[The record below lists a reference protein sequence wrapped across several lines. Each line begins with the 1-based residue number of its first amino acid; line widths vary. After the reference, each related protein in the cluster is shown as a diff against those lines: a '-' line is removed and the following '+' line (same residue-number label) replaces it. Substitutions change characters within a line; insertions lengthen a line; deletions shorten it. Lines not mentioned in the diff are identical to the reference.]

1 MKKRKTT
8 GLWAIILLMVMGFT
22 ACEENQ
28 DMINATSDTMGIQ
41 KEDSAES
48 YCYQSLQYMR
58 EEEKLAHDVYVYLYD
73 QWQVPIFHNISNAE
87 TVHTNAVLGLLELY
101 GIEDPAL
108 PGLGEFS
115 NPELQD
121 LYNQLTE
128 TGSASLIDALT
139 VGATIEEVDIIDLDQ
154 AMDSCD
160 VDTIDVVYSRLRRG
174 STHHL
179 KAFVAWLSAQGV
191 NYQPQF
197 LSQEEF
203 DEIINGTGDDDDGGS
218 QDSSWLDLSEEEAAG
233 LLFMREEEKLAH
245 DVYVNLYELWGVKVF
260 DHISKSEAMHMSK
273 VLKLIQLYNLEDPA
287 LPGIGEFS
295 NEELQTLYND
305 LMEQGNDSL
314 VAGLIV
320 GATIEEVDIIDL
332 WERMEQTDH
341 WPIKKVYSHLE
352 KGSEAHLRAFVFQLG
367 LHNYDYQ
374 PQFLTQEQFNEIIGG
389 K

>member
-1 MKKRKTT
+1 
-8 GLWAIILLMVMGFT
+8 
-22 ACEENQ
+22 
-28 DMINATSDTMGIQ
+28 
-41 KEDSAES
+41 
-48 YCYQSLQYMR
+48 
-58 EEEKLAHDVYVYLYD
+58 
-73 QWQVPIFHNISNAE
+73 
-87 TVHTNAVLGLLELY
+87 LG
-101 GIEDPAL
+101 
-108 PGLGEFS
+108 
-115 NPELQD
+115 
-121 LYNQLTE
+121 
-128 TGSASLIDALT
+128 
-139 VGATIEEVDIIDLDQ
+139 
-154 AMDSCD
+154 
-160 VDTIDVVYSRLRRG
+160 
-174 STHHL
+174 
-179 KAFVAWLSAQGV
+179 
-191 NYQPQF
+191 
-197 LSQEEF
+197 
-203 DEIINGTGDDDDGGS
+203 
-218 QDSSWLDLSEEEAAG
+218 
-233 LLFMREEEKLAH
+233 H

-374 PQFLTQEQFNEIIGG
+374 PQFLTQEQFDEIIGG